1 MLKSCI
7 ESLSTWLKGYFDKYS
22 DEQRKVWC
30 GEDIEPTP
38 YKLEP
43 KKKTTKSNTKTKR
56 KSNRRKKKE

>member
-7 ESLSTWLKGYFDKYS
+7 KNFSTWLRGYFDKYS

-30 GEDIEPTP
+30 GEDIEPVP

-43 KKKTTKSNTKTKR
+43 KKKTTKRKTKR

>member
-7 ESLSTWLKGYFDKYS
+7 KNFSAWLKGYFDKYS

-30 GEDIEPTP
+30 GEDIEPVP

-43 KKKTTKSNTKTKR
+43 KKKTTKRKTKTKR